1 MKDGRGFLATMVF
14 MNTPASPPDIQSL
27 VADVTRARLQVQPL
41 PWSSAVPA
49 DVPLAYAAALAVRD
63 ARSAAGERPVG
74 YKVGFTNRTIWPRY
88 EVYGP
93 IWGTVWQSTLTRV
106 DASAPNE
113 GVLSLKGL
121 LEPRIEP
128 EVVFCLREAPPPGC
142 SLAQLVAAVDWVA
155 HGYEIVHTHFPGWK
169 FTAAQAVADGGLH
182 GLLLLGHSV
191 KLDAGM
197 APDAVVASLAGL
209 RIKLY
214 GDGVLKDEG
223 TGANVLDGPVQ
234 ALLHFVNELRATP
247 GAPALQA
254 GDLIT
259 TGTLTDAWPVAA
271 GQTWHT
277 EIEAAGPV
285 AGALK
290 GLTVRFE

>member
-1 MKDGRGFLATMVF
+1 MVF
-14 MNTPASPPDIQSL
+14 MNTPASHPGIPGL
-27 VADVTRARLQVQPL
+27 VADVTRARLQAQPL
-41 PWSSAVPA
+41 PWPSEVPA
-49 DVPLAYAAALAVRD
+49 DVHLAYATALAVRD
-63 ARSAAGERPVG
+63 ARSAGGERPVG
-74 YKVGFTNRTIWPRY
+74 YKVGFTNRSIWPRY

-93 IWGTVWQSTLTRV
+93 IWGTVWNSTLMLL
-106 DASAPNE
+106 DASAPDE

-128 EVVFCLREAPPPGC
+128 EVVFCLREVPPPGC
-142 SLAQLVAAVDWVA
+142 SLAQLIAAVDWVA

-182 GLLLLGHSV
+182 GLLLVGSRV
-191 KLDAGM
+191 RLDAGV
-197 APDAVVASLAGL
+197 PPEAVVAALAGL

-254 GDLIT
+254 GDVIT
-259 TGTLTDAWPVAA
+259 TGTLTDAWPVEA

-277 EIEAAGPV
+277 EIEASGPV
-285 AGALK
+285 AGALR
-290 GLTVRFE
+290 GLAVRFE

>member
-1 MKDGRGFLATMVF
+1 MVF
-14 MNTPASPPDIQSL
+14 MNAPASRPDIAGL
-27 VADVTRARLQVQPL
+27 VTDVTRARLQAQPL
-41 PWSSAVPA
+41 PWPHTVPA
-49 DVPLAYAAALAVRD
+49 DVPLAYATALAVRA
-63 ARSAAGERPVG
+63 ARSAGGERPVG
-74 YKVGFTNRTIWPRY
+74 YKVGFTNRSIWPRY

-93 IWGTVWQSTLTRV
+93 IWGTVWNSTLTRV

-113 GVLSLKGL
+113 GVLSLEGL
-121 LEPRIEP
+121 CEPRIEP

-155 HGYEIVHTHFPGWK
+155 HGYEIVHTHFPAWK

-182 GLLLLGHSV
+182 GLLLVGHPV
-191 KLDAGM
+191 KLDAGT
-197 APDAVVASLAGL
+197 PPEAVVASLAGL

-223 TGANVLDGPVQ
+223 SGANVLDGPVQ
-234 ALLHFVNELRATP
+234 ALLHFVNELRSTP
-247 GAPALQA
+247 NAPALQA
-254 GDLIT
+254 GDVIT

-277 EIEAAGPV
+277 AIEASGPV
-285 AGALK
+285 AGGLK
-290 GLTVRFE
+290 GLTVRFK

>member
-1 MKDGRGFLATMVF
+1 MVF
-14 MNTPASPPDIQSL
+14 MNTPASHPNIPHL
-27 VADVTRARLQVQPL
+27 VADVTRARLQAQPL
-41 PWSSAVPA
+41 PWSSDVPA
-49 DVPLAYAAALAVRD
+49 DVPLAYATALAVRA
-63 ARSAAGERPVG
+63 ARSAGGERPVG

-93 IWGTVWQSTLTRV
+93 IWGTVWNSTLTQI

-121 LEPRIEP
+121 CEPRIEP
-128 EVVFCLREAPPPGC
+128 EVVFCLREAPPPDC

-155 HGYEIVHTHFPGWK
+155 HGYEIVHTHFPAWK

-182 GLLLLGHSV
+182 GLLLVGHRV
-191 KLDAGM
+191 KLAGA
-197 APDAVVASLAGL
+197 APEAVVASLAGL

-223 TGANVLDGPVQ
+223 SGANVLDGPVQ

-277 EIEAAGPV
+277 AIEASGPGAG
-285 AGALK
+285 GLK
-290 GLTVRFE
+290 GLTVQFE

>member
-1 MKDGRGFLATMVF
+1 MVF
-14 MNTPASPPDIQSL
+14 MNTPAPHPDIQDL
-27 VADVTRARLQVQPL
+27 VADVTRARLQAQPL

-49 DVPLAYAAALAVRD
+49 DVPLAYATALAVRA
-63 ARSAAGERPVG
+63 ARSAGGERPVG

-93 IWGTVWQSTLTRV
+93 IWGTVWNSTLTQV

-121 LEPRIEP
+121 SEPRIEP
-128 EVVFCLREAPPPGC
+128 EVVFCLREAPPPDC

-182 GLLLLGHSV
+182 GLLLVGHAV
-191 KLDAGM
+191 KLDTGM
-197 APDAVVASLAGL
+197 APEAVVASLAGL

-234 ALLHFVNELRATP
+234 ALLHFVSELRAIP
-247 GAPALQA
+247 DAPALQA
-254 GDLIT
+254 GDIIT

-277 EIEAAGPV
+277 VIEASGPV
-285 AGALK
+285 ADALK

>member
-1 MKDGRGFLATMVF
+1 MT
-14 MNTPASPPDIQSL
+14 TPAPHPEIQNL
-27 VADVTRARLQVQPL
+27 VADVTRARLQAQPL

-49 DVPLAYAAALAVRD
+49 DVPFAYATALAVRT
-63 ARSAAGERPVG
+63 ARSASGERPVG

-93 IWGTVWQSTLTRV
+93 IWGTVWHSTLTQIA
-106 DASAPNE
+106 DSAPNE
-113 GVLSLKGL
+113 GVLSLQGL

-128 EVVFCLREAPPPGC
+128 EVVFCLREAPPPDC

-182 GLLLLGHSV
+182 GLLLVGHPV
-191 KLDAGM
+191 KLDGRA
-197 APDAVVASLAGL
+197 APEAMVASLAGL
-209 RIKLY
+209 RLKLY

-234 ALLHFVNELRATP
+234 ALLHFVNELRAIP

-254 GDLIT
+254 GDIIT
-259 TGTLTDAWPVAA
+259 TGTITDAWPVAA

-277 EIEAAGPV
+277 VMEASGPV
-285 AGALK
+285 AGGLK